1 MSNLNNTLTM
11 EITINAIHF
20 DATEKLQDFIEK
32 KVQKLQKSYE
42 DIKKVEVK
50 LTVVKPATALNKQV
64 ALSANVAG
72 TTVFV
77 EKTCDTFEEAVDLAL
92 DAMKV
97 KMTKIKE
104 KSRQGIK
111 EEHSIETWFG
121 DLSKLEEHI
130 DNRE

>member
-1 MSNLNNTLTM
+1 MKRLT
-11 EITINAIHF
+11 IPLYQRKVQ
-20 DATEKLQDFIEK
+20 KLKLYKDFIEK
-32 KVQKLQKSYE
+32 KVLKLQKSFE

-50 LTVVKPATALNKQV
+50 LTVVKPATALNKQA

-77 EKTCDTFEEAVDLAL
+77 EKTCDTFEEAVDLAI

-104 KSRQGIK
+104 KSRN
-111 EEHSIETWFG
+111 H
-121 DLSKLEEHI
+121 
-130 DNRE
+130 

>member
-1 MSNLNNTLTM
+1 MSNLIIPVTM

-20 DATEKLQDFIEK
+20 DATEKLQDFIQK
-32 KVQKLQKSYE
+32 KVLKLEKSYE

-50 LTVVKPATALNKQV
+50 LAVVTPATALNKQV
-64 ALSANVAG
+64 AISTSFAG
-72 TTVFV
+72 TPVYV

-104 KSRQGIK
+104 KIRN
-111 EEHSIETWFG
+111 H
-121 DLSKLEEHI
+121 
-130 DNRE
+130 

>member
-1 MSNLNNTLTM
+1 MTHGTTPHKYIYLIIYIRRTVGMSNLNNTLTM

-104 KSRQGIK
+104 KSRN
-111 EEHSIETWFG
+111 H
-121 DLSKLEEHI
+121 
-130 DNRE
+130 

>member
-104 KSRQGIK
+104 KSRN
-111 EEHSIETWFG
+111 H
-121 DLSKLEEHI
+121 
-130 DNRE
+130 

>member
-1 MSNLNNTLTM
+1 MIHGTTPHKYIYTLLYIKRRTVGMSNLNNTLTM

-104 KSRQGIK
+104 KSRN
-111 EEHSIETWFG
+111 H
-121 DLSKLEEHI
+121 
-130 DNRE
+130 

>member
-50 LTVVKPATALNKQV
+50 LTVVKPATERGQCTLRHSSEFK
-64 ALSANVAG
+64 NVGAH
-72 TTVFV
+72 
-77 EKTCDTFEEAVDLAL
+77 EAVAVTLVFFSELKASSYRL
-92 DAMKV
+92 FHDA
-97 KMTKIKE
+97 I
-104 KSRQGIK
+104 
-111 EEHSIETWFG
+111 
-121 DLSKLEEHI
+121 
-130 DNRE
+130 

>member
-1 MSNLNNTLTM
+1 MTHGTTPDKYIYLIIYIRRTVGMSNLNNTLTM

-104 KSRQGIK
+104 KSRN
-111 EEHSIETWFG
+111 H
-121 DLSKLEEHI
+121 
-130 DNRE
+130 